1 MLNNPQMA
9 RTPEQ
14 AEAKVRIMKFNK
26 LVRDNPTDVKLVEAA
41 LSACANAT
49 ANDDGTFNTAGE
61 DNEFAFKS
69 AMNLYNVCLWNIANT
84 RNLDEKRKWV
94 ALAKSSLLY
103 LAHKYFDSFMLYLE
117 FDRRPD
123 KRFYAP
129 RRKQLK
135 RIVDGFQ
142 DVADGKI
149 DLLTVSQPKRTGKGG
164 MPDDKILTPTGWTT
178 YGQIKDGDKVI
189 CANGKITTVNGV
201 FHRGKVPMYEVEFDG
216 GCKTHCS
223 FDHLWT
229 VQTEEDRAHWG
240 TNTRTMKFADMI
252 PHFFRG
258 GDKHSNYSVQYVKP
272 IEFEHNSELPIKPWL
287 LGAIIG
293 DGTIS
298 QNDVRFSNMEQ
309 DVIER
314 FARELPDS
322 CRLVKSIAKN
332 DDSRYD
338 WRVNGIELMEKL
350 SEIGLMGH
358 HSYDKFIPKQYLF
371 ADVERRTELL
381 RGLVDTDGHAICSGK
396 KLSTNQIEY
405 TTTSEQL
412 AKDVEFLVRSLG
424 GRITYK
430 IKQGHY
436 TKNGERIYT
445 RKYYRMT
452 ISFAN
457 DFIPFSSNK
466 HGKNYDVRRPVL
478 RNYMRNY
485 KYIGEQ
491 ECICISIDDESGLY
505 VTDDFIVTHNTTLGL
520 MFVIWR
526 AGLYPDKSCLLA
538 GRGDSL
544 VKSFYDECLNI
555 MQDKATYNYWDV
567 FPGCTIANTNADQ
580 KTIDLNSKKRF
591 SSIVCKSLSGQMT
604 GVVEASNI
612 LYIDDPVQDQL
623 EARNIERLNT
633 LWASVSDDCMGRRKE
648 GVPIIAQGTR
658 FSINDPIGRLQS
670 IAPQMGWR
678 VRIVEVPALDPVTDE
693 SNFHYKYG
701 LGFSTEYYRNERKM
715 LADIQWQSEYQQ
727 RPIEERG
734 TVFSRND
741 LQYYDKLPDLEW
753 DAILAVTDPSE
764 GKGDNTC
771 MIVAFVSGTEAYIE
785 DVVFSNALPEYNA
798 PKCGI
803 MCVKYGV
810 KICQIESNANG
821 LLFAEK
827 VEIQIKAMNG
837 RTSVRTKRTT
847 ANKETKIIVASDNI
861 RNHFWFKNPD
871 YLDPASEYA
880 QYLRNLWSY
889 SQVSK
894 NLTDDGP
901 DCTAM
906 MENMIGT
913 LTANKVTAFKRPF

>member
-49 ANDDGTFNTAGE
+49 ANDDGTFNTTGA

-149 DLLTVSQPKRTGKGG
+149 DLLTVSQPKRTGK
-164 MPDDKILTPTGWTT
+164 
-178 YGQIKDGDKVI
+178 
-189 CANGKITTVNGV
+189 
-201 FHRGKVPMYEVEFDG
+201 
-216 GCKTHCS
+216 
-223 FDHLWT
+223 
-229 VQTEEDRAHWG
+229 
-240 TNTRTMKFADMI
+240 
-252 PHFFRG
+252 
-258 GDKHSNYSVQYVKP
+258 
-272 IEFEHNSELPIKPWL
+272 
-287 LGAIIG
+287 
-293 DGTIS
+293 
-298 QNDVRFSNMEQ
+298 
-309 DVIER
+309 
-314 FARELPDS
+314 
-322 CRLVKSIAKN
+322 
-332 DDSRYD
+332 
-338 WRVNGIELMEKL
+338 
-350 SEIGLMGH
+350 
-358 HSYDKFIPKQYLF
+358 
-371 ADVERRTELL
+371 
-381 RGLVDTDGHAICSGK
+381 
-396 KLSTNQIEY
+396 
-405 TTTSEQL
+405 
-412 AKDVEFLVRSLG
+412 
-424 GRITYK
+424 
-430 IKQGHY
+430 
-436 TKNGERIYT
+436 
-445 RKYYRMT
+445 
-452 ISFAN
+452 
-457 DFIPFSSNK
+457 
-466 HGKNYDVRRPVL
+466 
-478 RNYMRNY
+478 
-485 KYIGEQ
+485 
-491 ECICISIDDESGLY
+491 
-505 VTDDFIVTHNTTLGL
+505 TTLGL

-526 AGLYPDKSCLLA
+526 AGLLPDKSCLLA

-678 VRIVEVPALDPVTDE
+678 VRIVEVPALDPQTDE

-827 VEIQIKAMNG
+827 VETQIKAMNG

-861 RNHFWFKNPD
+861 RNHFWFKNPN

-913 LTANKVTAFKRPF
+913 LTASKVTAFKRPF

>member
-1 MLNNPQMA
+1 MLNTPKMA

-49 ANDDGTFNTAGE
+49 ANDDGTFNTAGA

-149 DLLTVSQPKRTGKGG
+149 DLLTVSQPKRTGK
-164 MPDDKILTPTGWTT
+164 
-178 YGQIKDGDKVI
+178 
-189 CANGKITTVNGV
+189 
-201 FHRGKVPMYEVEFDG
+201 
-216 GCKTHCS
+216 
-223 FDHLWT
+223 
-229 VQTEEDRAHWG
+229 
-240 TNTRTMKFADMI
+240 
-252 PHFFRG
+252 
-258 GDKHSNYSVQYVKP
+258 
-272 IEFEHNSELPIKPWL
+272 
-287 LGAIIG
+287 
-293 DGTIS
+293 
-298 QNDVRFSNMEQ
+298 
-309 DVIER
+309 
-314 FARELPDS
+314 
-322 CRLVKSIAKN
+322 
-332 DDSRYD
+332 
-338 WRVNGIELMEKL
+338 
-350 SEIGLMGH
+350 
-358 HSYDKFIPKQYLF
+358 
-371 ADVERRTELL
+371 
-381 RGLVDTDGHAICSGK
+381 
-396 KLSTNQIEY
+396 
-405 TTTSEQL
+405 
-412 AKDVEFLVRSLG
+412 
-424 GRITYK
+424 
-430 IKQGHY
+430 
-436 TKNGERIYT
+436 
-445 RKYYRMT
+445 
-452 ISFAN
+452 
-457 DFIPFSSNK
+457 
-466 HGKNYDVRRPVL
+466 
-478 RNYMRNY
+478 
-485 KYIGEQ
+485 
-491 ECICISIDDESGLY
+491 
-505 VTDDFIVTHNTTLGL
+505 TTLGL
-520 MFVIWR
+520 LFVIWR
-526 AGLYPDKSCLLA
+526 AGLLPDKSCLLA

-827 VEIQIKAMNG
+827 VETQIKAMNG

-861 RNHFWFKNPD
+861 RNHFWFKNPN

-913 LTANKVTAFKRPF
+913 LTASKVTAFKRPF

>member
-1 MLNNPQMA
+1 MQKQQLNDHKRIAAFSKLLKENPKDI
-9 RTPEQ
+9 RL
-14 AEAKVRIMKFNK
+14 AEA
-26 LVRDNPTDVKLVEAA
+26 L

-49 ANDDGTFNTAGE
+49 SKDDGSYETKTAE
-61 DNEFAFKS
+61 AEYAFKKGQEV
-69 AMNLYNVCLWNIANT
+69 YNACLFNAANARNIDN
-84 RNLDEKRKWV
+84 KRKWL
-94 ALAKSSLLY
+94 ALTKSSLLF

-129 RRKQLK
+129 RKNQLK
-135 RIVDGFQ
+135 PIVDGFQ

-149 DLLTVSQPKRTGKGG
+149 DLLTVSQPKRTGK
-164 MPDDKILTPTGWTT
+164 
-178 YGQIKDGDKVI
+178 
-189 CANGKITTVNGV
+189 
-201 FHRGKVPMYEVEFDG
+201 
-216 GCKTHCS
+216 
-223 FDHLWT
+223 
-229 VQTEEDRAHWG
+229 
-240 TNTRTMKFADMI
+240 
-252 PHFFRG
+252 
-258 GDKHSNYSVQYVKP
+258 
-272 IEFEHNSELPIKPWL
+272 
-287 LGAIIG
+287 
-293 DGTIS
+293 
-298 QNDVRFSNMEQ
+298 
-309 DVIER
+309 
-314 FARELPDS
+314 
-322 CRLVKSIAKN
+322 
-332 DDSRYD
+332 
-338 WRVNGIELMEKL
+338 
-350 SEIGLMGH
+350 
-358 HSYDKFIPKQYLF
+358 
-371 ADVERRTELL
+371 
-381 RGLVDTDGHAICSGK
+381 
-396 KLSTNQIEY
+396 
-405 TTTSEQL
+405 
-412 AKDVEFLVRSLG
+412 
-424 GRITYK
+424 
-430 IKQGHY
+430 
-436 TKNGERIYT
+436 
-445 RKYYRMT
+445 
-452 ISFAN
+452 
-457 DFIPFSSNK
+457 
-466 HGKNYDVRRPVL
+466 
-478 RNYMRNY
+478 
-485 KYIGEQ
+485 
-491 ECICISIDDESGLY
+491 
-505 VTDDFIVTHNTTLGL
+505 TTLGL

-526 AGLYPDKSCLLA
+526 AGIYPDKSCLLA

-567 FPGCTIANTNADQ
+567 FPGCSIANTNAEQ
-580 KTIDLNSKKRF
+580 KTIDLNTKKRF
-591 SSIVCKSLSGQMT
+591 STIVCKSLSGQMT
-604 GVVEASNI
+604 GVVESSNI

-771 MIVAFVSGTEAYIE
+771 MLVAFVSGTEAYIE

-827 VEIQIKAMNG
+827 VETQIKAMNG

-861 RNHFWFKNPD
+861 RNHFWFKNPN

-913 LTANKVTAFKRPF
+913 LTASKVTAFKRPF

>member
-1 MLNNPQMA
+1 MLNTPKMA

-14 AEAKVRIMKFNK
+14 AESKVRIMKFNK

-49 ANDDGTFNTAGE
+49 ANDDGTFNTTGE

-149 DLLTVSQPKRTGKGG
+149 DLLTVSQPKRTGK
-164 MPDDKILTPTGWTT
+164 
-178 YGQIKDGDKVI
+178 
-189 CANGKITTVNGV
+189 
-201 FHRGKVPMYEVEFDG
+201 
-216 GCKTHCS
+216 
-223 FDHLWT
+223 
-229 VQTEEDRAHWG
+229 
-240 TNTRTMKFADMI
+240 
-252 PHFFRG
+252 
-258 GDKHSNYSVQYVKP
+258 
-272 IEFEHNSELPIKPWL
+272 
-287 LGAIIG
+287 
-293 DGTIS
+293 
-298 QNDVRFSNMEQ
+298 
-309 DVIER
+309 
-314 FARELPDS
+314 
-322 CRLVKSIAKN
+322 
-332 DDSRYD
+332 
-338 WRVNGIELMEKL
+338 
-350 SEIGLMGH
+350 
-358 HSYDKFIPKQYLF
+358 
-371 ADVERRTELL
+371 
-381 RGLVDTDGHAICSGK
+381 
-396 KLSTNQIEY
+396 
-405 TTTSEQL
+405 
-412 AKDVEFLVRSLG
+412 
-424 GRITYK
+424 
-430 IKQGHY
+430 
-436 TKNGERIYT
+436 
-445 RKYYRMT
+445 
-452 ISFAN
+452 
-457 DFIPFSSNK
+457 
-466 HGKNYDVRRPVL
+466 
-478 RNYMRNY
+478 
-485 KYIGEQ
+485 
-491 ECICISIDDESGLY
+491 
-505 VTDDFIVTHNTTLGL
+505 TTLGL

-526 AGLYPDKSCLLA
+526 AGLLPDKSCLLA

-827 VEIQIKAMNG
+827 VETQIKAMNG

-861 RNHFWFKNPD
+861 RNHFWFKNPN

-913 LTANKVTAFKRPF
+913 LTASKVTAFKRPF

>member
-1 MLNNPQMA
+1 MLREPQMA

-49 ANDDGTFNTAGE
+49 ANDDGTFNTTGV

-149 DLLTVSQPKRTGKGG
+149 DLLTVSQPKRTGK
-164 MPDDKILTPTGWTT
+164 
-178 YGQIKDGDKVI
+178 
-189 CANGKITTVNGV
+189 
-201 FHRGKVPMYEVEFDG
+201 
-216 GCKTHCS
+216 
-223 FDHLWT
+223 
-229 VQTEEDRAHWG
+229 
-240 TNTRTMKFADMI
+240 
-252 PHFFRG
+252 
-258 GDKHSNYSVQYVKP
+258 
-272 IEFEHNSELPIKPWL
+272 
-287 LGAIIG
+287 
-293 DGTIS
+293 
-298 QNDVRFSNMEQ
+298 
-309 DVIER
+309 
-314 FARELPDS
+314 
-322 CRLVKSIAKN
+322 
-332 DDSRYD
+332 
-338 WRVNGIELMEKL
+338 
-350 SEIGLMGH
+350 
-358 HSYDKFIPKQYLF
+358 
-371 ADVERRTELL
+371 
-381 RGLVDTDGHAICSGK
+381 
-396 KLSTNQIEY
+396 
-405 TTTSEQL
+405 
-412 AKDVEFLVRSLG
+412 
-424 GRITYK
+424 
-430 IKQGHY
+430 
-436 TKNGERIYT
+436 
-445 RKYYRMT
+445 
-452 ISFAN
+452 
-457 DFIPFSSNK
+457 
-466 HGKNYDVRRPVL
+466 
-478 RNYMRNY
+478 
-485 KYIGEQ
+485 
-491 ECICISIDDESGLY
+491 
-505 VTDDFIVTHNTTLGL
+505 TTLGL

-526 AGLYPDKSCLLA
+526 AGLLPDKSCLLA

-670 IAPQMGWR
+670 IAPQMGWK
-678 VRIVEVPALDPVTDE
+678 VRIVEVPALDPQTDE

-827 VEIQIKAMNG
+827 VETQIKAMNG

-861 RNHFWFKNPD
+861 RNHFWFKNPN

-913 LTANKVTAFKRPF
+913 LTTSKVTAFKRPF

>member
-1 MLNNPQMA
+1 MPNNPQMA

-49 ANDDGTFNTAGE
+49 ANDDGTFNTTGA

-149 DLLTVSQPKRTGKGG
+149 DLLTVSQPKRTGK
-164 MPDDKILTPTGWTT
+164 
-178 YGQIKDGDKVI
+178 
-189 CANGKITTVNGV
+189 
-201 FHRGKVPMYEVEFDG
+201 
-216 GCKTHCS
+216 
-223 FDHLWT
+223 
-229 VQTEEDRAHWG
+229 
-240 TNTRTMKFADMI
+240 
-252 PHFFRG
+252 
-258 GDKHSNYSVQYVKP
+258 
-272 IEFEHNSELPIKPWL
+272 
-287 LGAIIG
+287 
-293 DGTIS
+293 
-298 QNDVRFSNMEQ
+298 
-309 DVIER
+309 
-314 FARELPDS
+314 
-322 CRLVKSIAKN
+322 
-332 DDSRYD
+332 
-338 WRVNGIELMEKL
+338 
-350 SEIGLMGH
+350 
-358 HSYDKFIPKQYLF
+358 
-371 ADVERRTELL
+371 
-381 RGLVDTDGHAICSGK
+381 
-396 KLSTNQIEY
+396 
-405 TTTSEQL
+405 
-412 AKDVEFLVRSLG
+412 
-424 GRITYK
+424 
-430 IKQGHY
+430 
-436 TKNGERIYT
+436 
-445 RKYYRMT
+445 
-452 ISFAN
+452 
-457 DFIPFSSNK
+457 
-466 HGKNYDVRRPVL
+466 
-478 RNYMRNY
+478 
-485 KYIGEQ
+485 
-491 ECICISIDDESGLY
+491 
-505 VTDDFIVTHNTTLGL
+505 TTLGL

-526 AGLYPDKSCLLA
+526 AGLLPDKSCLLA

-827 VEIQIKAMNG
+827 VETQIKAMNG

-861 RNHFWFKNPD
+861 RNHFWFKNPN

>member
-1 MLNNPQMA
+1 MPNNPQMA

-49 ANDDGTFNTAGE
+49 ANDDGTFNTTGA

-149 DLLTVSQPKRTGKGG
+149 DLLTVSQPKRTGK
-164 MPDDKILTPTGWTT
+164 
-178 YGQIKDGDKVI
+178 
-189 CANGKITTVNGV
+189 
-201 FHRGKVPMYEVEFDG
+201 
-216 GCKTHCS
+216 
-223 FDHLWT
+223 
-229 VQTEEDRAHWG
+229 
-240 TNTRTMKFADMI
+240 
-252 PHFFRG
+252 
-258 GDKHSNYSVQYVKP
+258 
-272 IEFEHNSELPIKPWL
+272 
-287 LGAIIG
+287 
-293 DGTIS
+293 
-298 QNDVRFSNMEQ
+298 
-309 DVIER
+309 
-314 FARELPDS
+314 
-322 CRLVKSIAKN
+322 
-332 DDSRYD
+332 
-338 WRVNGIELMEKL
+338 
-350 SEIGLMGH
+350 
-358 HSYDKFIPKQYLF
+358 
-371 ADVERRTELL
+371 
-381 RGLVDTDGHAICSGK
+381 
-396 KLSTNQIEY
+396 
-405 TTTSEQL
+405 
-412 AKDVEFLVRSLG
+412 
-424 GRITYK
+424 
-430 IKQGHY
+430 
-436 TKNGERIYT
+436 
-445 RKYYRMT
+445 
-452 ISFAN
+452 
-457 DFIPFSSNK
+457 
-466 HGKNYDVRRPVL
+466 
-478 RNYMRNY
+478 
-485 KYIGEQ
+485 
-491 ECICISIDDESGLY
+491 
-505 VTDDFIVTHNTTLGL
+505 TTLGL

-526 AGLYPDKSCLLA
+526 AGLLPDKSCLLA

-580 KTIDLNSKKRF
+580 KTINLNSKKRF

-678 VRIVEVPALDPVTDE
+678 VRIVEVPALDPQTDE

-827 VEIQIKAMNG
+827 VETQIKAMNG

-861 RNHFWFKNPD
+861 RNHFWFKNPN

-913 LTANKVTAFKRPF
+913 LTTSKVTAFKRPF

>member
-1 MLNNPQMA
+1 MLNTPKMA

-14 AEAKVRIMKFNK
+14 AEAKVRIIKFNK

-49 ANDDGTFNTAGE
+49 ANDDGTFNTTGE

-149 DLLTVSQPKRTGKGG
+149 DLLTVSQPKRTGK
-164 MPDDKILTPTGWTT
+164 
-178 YGQIKDGDKVI
+178 
-189 CANGKITTVNGV
+189 
-201 FHRGKVPMYEVEFDG
+201 
-216 GCKTHCS
+216 
-223 FDHLWT
+223 
-229 VQTEEDRAHWG
+229 
-240 TNTRTMKFADMI
+240 
-252 PHFFRG
+252 
-258 GDKHSNYSVQYVKP
+258 
-272 IEFEHNSELPIKPWL
+272 
-287 LGAIIG
+287 
-293 DGTIS
+293 
-298 QNDVRFSNMEQ
+298 
-309 DVIER
+309 
-314 FARELPDS
+314 
-322 CRLVKSIAKN
+322 
-332 DDSRYD
+332 
-338 WRVNGIELMEKL
+338 
-350 SEIGLMGH
+350 
-358 HSYDKFIPKQYLF
+358 
-371 ADVERRTELL
+371 
-381 RGLVDTDGHAICSGK
+381 
-396 KLSTNQIEY
+396 
-405 TTTSEQL
+405 
-412 AKDVEFLVRSLG
+412 
-424 GRITYK
+424 
-430 IKQGHY
+430 
-436 TKNGERIYT
+436 
-445 RKYYRMT
+445 
-452 ISFAN
+452 
-457 DFIPFSSNK
+457 
-466 HGKNYDVRRPVL
+466 
-478 RNYMRNY
+478 
-485 KYIGEQ
+485 
-491 ECICISIDDESGLY
+491 
-505 VTDDFIVTHNTTLGL
+505 TTLGL

-526 AGLYPDKSCLLA
+526 AGLLPDKSCLLA

-827 VEIQIKAMNG
+827 VETQIKAMNG

-861 RNHFWFKNPD
+861 RNHFWFKNPN

-906 MENMIGT
+906 MENVIGT
-913 LTANKVTAFKRPF
+913 LTASKVTAFKRPF

>member
-1 MLNNPQMA
+1 MLNTPKMA

-49 ANDDGTFNTAGE
+49 ANDDGTFNTTGE

-149 DLLTVSQPKRTGKGG
+149 DLLTVSQPKRTGK
-164 MPDDKILTPTGWTT
+164 
-178 YGQIKDGDKVI
+178 
-189 CANGKITTVNGV
+189 
-201 FHRGKVPMYEVEFDG
+201 
-216 GCKTHCS
+216 
-223 FDHLWT
+223 
-229 VQTEEDRAHWG
+229 
-240 TNTRTMKFADMI
+240 
-252 PHFFRG
+252 
-258 GDKHSNYSVQYVKP
+258 
-272 IEFEHNSELPIKPWL
+272 
-287 LGAIIG
+287 
-293 DGTIS
+293 
-298 QNDVRFSNMEQ
+298 
-309 DVIER
+309 
-314 FARELPDS
+314 
-322 CRLVKSIAKN
+322 
-332 DDSRYD
+332 
-338 WRVNGIELMEKL
+338 
-350 SEIGLMGH
+350 
-358 HSYDKFIPKQYLF
+358 
-371 ADVERRTELL
+371 
-381 RGLVDTDGHAICSGK
+381 
-396 KLSTNQIEY
+396 
-405 TTTSEQL
+405 
-412 AKDVEFLVRSLG
+412 
-424 GRITYK
+424 
-430 IKQGHY
+430 
-436 TKNGERIYT
+436 
-445 RKYYRMT
+445 
-452 ISFAN
+452 
-457 DFIPFSSNK
+457 
-466 HGKNYDVRRPVL
+466 
-478 RNYMRNY
+478 
-485 KYIGEQ
+485 
-491 ECICISIDDESGLY
+491 
-505 VTDDFIVTHNTTLGL
+505 TTLGL

-526 AGLYPDKSCLLA
+526 AGLLPDKSCLLA

-670 IAPQMGWR
+670 IAPQMGWK
-678 VRIVEVPALDPVTDE
+678 VRIVEVPALDPQTDE

-827 VEIQIKAMNG
+827 VETQIKAMNG

-861 RNHFWFKNPD
+861 RNHFWFKNPN

-913 LTANKVTAFKRPF
+913 LTTSKVTAFKRPF

>member
-49 ANDDGTFNTAGE
+49 ANDDGTFNTTGE

-149 DLLTVSQPKRTGKGG
+149 DLLTVSQPKRTGK
-164 MPDDKILTPTGWTT
+164 
-178 YGQIKDGDKVI
+178 
-189 CANGKITTVNGV
+189 
-201 FHRGKVPMYEVEFDG
+201 
-216 GCKTHCS
+216 
-223 FDHLWT
+223 
-229 VQTEEDRAHWG
+229 
-240 TNTRTMKFADMI
+240 
-252 PHFFRG
+252 
-258 GDKHSNYSVQYVKP
+258 
-272 IEFEHNSELPIKPWL
+272 
-287 LGAIIG
+287 
-293 DGTIS
+293 
-298 QNDVRFSNMEQ
+298 
-309 DVIER
+309 
-314 FARELPDS
+314 
-322 CRLVKSIAKN
+322 
-332 DDSRYD
+332 
-338 WRVNGIELMEKL
+338 
-350 SEIGLMGH
+350 
-358 HSYDKFIPKQYLF
+358 
-371 ADVERRTELL
+371 
-381 RGLVDTDGHAICSGK
+381 
-396 KLSTNQIEY
+396 
-405 TTTSEQL
+405 
-412 AKDVEFLVRSLG
+412 
-424 GRITYK
+424 
-430 IKQGHY
+430 
-436 TKNGERIYT
+436 
-445 RKYYRMT
+445 
-452 ISFAN
+452 
-457 DFIPFSSNK
+457 
-466 HGKNYDVRRPVL
+466 
-478 RNYMRNY
+478 
-485 KYIGEQ
+485 
-491 ECICISIDDESGLY
+491 
-505 VTDDFIVTHNTTLGL
+505 TTLGL

-526 AGLYPDKSCLLA
+526 AGLLPDKSCLLA

-827 VEIQIKAMNG
+827 VETQIKAMNG

-861 RNHFWFKNPD
+861 RNHFWFKNPN

-913 LTANKVTAFKRPF
+913 LTASKVTAFKRPF

>member
-1 MLNNPQMA
+1 MQRQQQINDHKRIASFSKLLKENPKDI
-9 RTPEQ
+9 RL
-14 AEAKVRIMKFNK
+14 AEA
-26 LVRDNPTDVKLVEAA
+26 L

-49 ANDDGTFNTAGE
+49 AKDDGSYETKTVEAE
-61 DNEFAFKS
+61 YAFKKG
-69 AMNLYNVCLWNIANT
+69 MEVYNACLFNVANARNI
-84 RNLDEKRKWV
+84 DDKRKWLV
-94 ALAKSSLLY
+94 LTKSSLLF

-129 RRKQLK
+129 RKRQLK
-135 RIVDGFQ
+135 PIVDGFQ

-149 DLLTVSQPKRTGKGG
+149 DLLTVSQPKRTGK
-164 MPDDKILTPTGWTT
+164 
-178 YGQIKDGDKVI
+178 
-189 CANGKITTVNGV
+189 
-201 FHRGKVPMYEVEFDG
+201 
-216 GCKTHCS
+216 
-223 FDHLWT
+223 
-229 VQTEEDRAHWG
+229 
-240 TNTRTMKFADMI
+240 
-252 PHFFRG
+252 
-258 GDKHSNYSVQYVKP
+258 
-272 IEFEHNSELPIKPWL
+272 
-287 LGAIIG
+287 
-293 DGTIS
+293 
-298 QNDVRFSNMEQ
+298 
-309 DVIER
+309 
-314 FARELPDS
+314 
-322 CRLVKSIAKN
+322 
-332 DDSRYD
+332 
-338 WRVNGIELMEKL
+338 
-350 SEIGLMGH
+350 
-358 HSYDKFIPKQYLF
+358 
-371 ADVERRTELL
+371 
-381 RGLVDTDGHAICSGK
+381 
-396 KLSTNQIEY
+396 
-405 TTTSEQL
+405 
-412 AKDVEFLVRSLG
+412 
-424 GRITYK
+424 
-430 IKQGHY
+430 
-436 TKNGERIYT
+436 
-445 RKYYRMT
+445 
-452 ISFAN
+452 
-457 DFIPFSSNK
+457 
-466 HGKNYDVRRPVL
+466 
-478 RNYMRNY
+478 
-485 KYIGEQ
+485 
-491 ECICISIDDESGLY
+491 
-505 VTDDFIVTHNTTLGL
+505 TTLGL

-526 AGLYPDKSCLLA
+526 AGIYPDKSCLLA

-567 FPGCTIANTNADQ
+567 FPGCSIANTNAEQ
-580 KTIDLNSKKRF
+580 KTIDLNTKKRF
-591 SSIVCKSLSGQMT
+591 STIVCKSLSGQMT
-604 GVVEASNI
+604 GVVESSNI

-771 MIVAFVSGTEAYIE
+771 MLVAFVSGTEAYIE

-798 PKCGI
+798 PKCGV

-827 VEIQIKAMNG
+827 VETQIKAMNG

-861 RNHFWFKNPD
+861 RNHFWFKNPN

-913 LTANKVTAFKRPF
+913 LTASKVTAFKRPF

>member
-1 MLNNPQMA
+1 MLNTPKMA

-49 ANDDGTFNTAGE
+49 ANDDGTFNTAGA

-149 DLLTVSQPKRTGKGG
+149 DLLTVSQPKRTGK
-164 MPDDKILTPTGWTT
+164 
-178 YGQIKDGDKVI
+178 
-189 CANGKITTVNGV
+189 
-201 FHRGKVPMYEVEFDG
+201 
-216 GCKTHCS
+216 
-223 FDHLWT
+223 
-229 VQTEEDRAHWG
+229 
-240 TNTRTMKFADMI
+240 
-252 PHFFRG
+252 
-258 GDKHSNYSVQYVKP
+258 
-272 IEFEHNSELPIKPWL
+272 
-287 LGAIIG
+287 
-293 DGTIS
+293 
-298 QNDVRFSNMEQ
+298 
-309 DVIER
+309 
-314 FARELPDS
+314 
-322 CRLVKSIAKN
+322 
-332 DDSRYD
+332 
-338 WRVNGIELMEKL
+338 
-350 SEIGLMGH
+350 
-358 HSYDKFIPKQYLF
+358 
-371 ADVERRTELL
+371 
-381 RGLVDTDGHAICSGK
+381 
-396 KLSTNQIEY
+396 
-405 TTTSEQL
+405 
-412 AKDVEFLVRSLG
+412 
-424 GRITYK
+424 
-430 IKQGHY
+430 
-436 TKNGERIYT
+436 
-445 RKYYRMT
+445 
-452 ISFAN
+452 
-457 DFIPFSSNK
+457 
-466 HGKNYDVRRPVL
+466 
-478 RNYMRNY
+478 
-485 KYIGEQ
+485 
-491 ECICISIDDESGLY
+491 
-505 VTDDFIVTHNTTLGL
+505 TTLGL

-526 AGLYPDKSCLLA
+526 AGLLPDKSCLLA

-827 VEIQIKAMNG
+827 VETQIKAMNG

-861 RNHFWFKNPD
+861 RNHFWFKNPN

>member
-49 ANDDGTFNTAGE
+49 ANDDGTFNTTGA

-149 DLLTVSQPKRTGKGG
+149 DLLTVSQPKRTGK
-164 MPDDKILTPTGWTT
+164 
-178 YGQIKDGDKVI
+178 
-189 CANGKITTVNGV
+189 
-201 FHRGKVPMYEVEFDG
+201 
-216 GCKTHCS
+216 
-223 FDHLWT
+223 
-229 VQTEEDRAHWG
+229 
-240 TNTRTMKFADMI
+240 
-252 PHFFRG
+252 
-258 GDKHSNYSVQYVKP
+258 
-272 IEFEHNSELPIKPWL
+272 
-287 LGAIIG
+287 
-293 DGTIS
+293 
-298 QNDVRFSNMEQ
+298 
-309 DVIER
+309 
-314 FARELPDS
+314 
-322 CRLVKSIAKN
+322 
-332 DDSRYD
+332 
-338 WRVNGIELMEKL
+338 
-350 SEIGLMGH
+350 
-358 HSYDKFIPKQYLF
+358 
-371 ADVERRTELL
+371 
-381 RGLVDTDGHAICSGK
+381 
-396 KLSTNQIEY
+396 
-405 TTTSEQL
+405 
-412 AKDVEFLVRSLG
+412 
-424 GRITYK
+424 
-430 IKQGHY
+430 
-436 TKNGERIYT
+436 
-445 RKYYRMT
+445 
-452 ISFAN
+452 
-457 DFIPFSSNK
+457 
-466 HGKNYDVRRPVL
+466 
-478 RNYMRNY
+478 
-485 KYIGEQ
+485 
-491 ECICISIDDESGLY
+491 
-505 VTDDFIVTHNTTLGL
+505 TTLGL

-526 AGLYPDKSCLLA
+526 AGLLPDKSCLLA

-678 VRIVEVPALDPVTDE
+678 VRIVEVPALDPQTDE

-827 VEIQIKAMNG
+827 VETQIKAMNG

-861 RNHFWFKNPD
+861 RNHFWFKNPN

-913 LTANKVTAFKRPF
+913 LTTSKVTAFKRPF

>member
-1 MLNNPQMA
+1 MLQRQQQINDHKRIASFSKLLKENPKDI
-9 RTPEQ
+9 RL
-14 AEAKVRIMKFNK
+14 AEA
-26 LVRDNPTDVKLVEAA
+26 L

-49 ANDDGTFNTAGE
+49 AKDDGSYETKTVEAE
-61 DNEFAFKS
+61 YAFKKG
-69 AMNLYNVCLWNIANT
+69 MEVYNACLFNAANA
-84 RNLDEKRKWV
+84 RDIDDKRKWLV
-94 ALAKSSLLY
+94 LTKSSLLF

-129 RRKQLK
+129 RKRQLK
-135 RIVDGFQ
+135 PIVDGFQ

-149 DLLTVSQPKRTGKGG
+149 DLLTVSQPKRTGK
-164 MPDDKILTPTGWTT
+164 
-178 YGQIKDGDKVI
+178 
-189 CANGKITTVNGV
+189 
-201 FHRGKVPMYEVEFDG
+201 
-216 GCKTHCS
+216 
-223 FDHLWT
+223 
-229 VQTEEDRAHWG
+229 
-240 TNTRTMKFADMI
+240 
-252 PHFFRG
+252 
-258 GDKHSNYSVQYVKP
+258 
-272 IEFEHNSELPIKPWL
+272 
-287 LGAIIG
+287 
-293 DGTIS
+293 
-298 QNDVRFSNMEQ
+298 
-309 DVIER
+309 
-314 FARELPDS
+314 
-322 CRLVKSIAKN
+322 
-332 DDSRYD
+332 
-338 WRVNGIELMEKL
+338 
-350 SEIGLMGH
+350 
-358 HSYDKFIPKQYLF
+358 
-371 ADVERRTELL
+371 
-381 RGLVDTDGHAICSGK
+381 
-396 KLSTNQIEY
+396 
-405 TTTSEQL
+405 
-412 AKDVEFLVRSLG
+412 
-424 GRITYK
+424 
-430 IKQGHY
+430 
-436 TKNGERIYT
+436 
-445 RKYYRMT
+445 
-452 ISFAN
+452 
-457 DFIPFSSNK
+457 
-466 HGKNYDVRRPVL
+466 
-478 RNYMRNY
+478 
-485 KYIGEQ
+485 
-491 ECICISIDDESGLY
+491 
-505 VTDDFIVTHNTTLGL
+505 TTLGL

-526 AGLYPDKSCLLA
+526 AGIYPDKSCLLA

-567 FPGCTIANTNADQ
+567 FPGCSIANTNAEQ
-580 KTIDLNSKKRF
+580 KTIDLNTKKRF
-591 SSIVCKSLSGQMT
+591 STIVCKSLSGQMT
-604 GVVEASNI
+604 GVVESSNI

-678 VRIVEVPALDPVTDE
+678 VKIVEVPALDPVTDE

-771 MIVAFVSGTEAYIE
+771 MLVAFVSGTEAYIE

-803 MCVKYGV
+803 MCVKYRV

-827 VEIQIKAMNG
+827 VETQIKAMNG

-861 RNHFWFKNPD
+861 RNHFWFKNPN

-913 LTANKVTAFKRPF
+913 LTASKVTAFKRPF